1 MKIKDFKSHTITR
14 SSPPHYSN
22 YRDYRPYLERDFSE
36 RCAYCNLNRKKI
48 TTPFEIDHFI
58 PKKVF
63 KTIRPSL
70 ETDYNNLVYACKKCN
85 GTKSGKFKG
94 DLSLPTPT
102 NELFYDP
109 VLVDYN
115 TVFYRNELGAIDSD
129 DPKGKEM
136 IKLLK
141 LYRPIHI
148 LAWLCEE
155 IGLTADKLERAITSE
170 LDVKKKQEYEKA
182 YHSLNRQYRKFI
194 DLFLASYNDEKFDFV
209 IQEK

>member
-1 MKIKDFKSHTITR
+1 M
-14 SSPPHYSN
+14 
-22 YRDYRPYLERDFSE
+22 
-36 RCAYCNLNRKKI
+36 
-48 TTPFEIDHFI
+48 
-58 PKKVF
+58 
-63 KTIRPSL
+63 
-70 ETDYNNLVYACKKCN
+70 YACKKCN
-85 GTKSGKFKG
+85 STKSGKFKG
-94 DLSLPTPT
+94 DLSLPAPT

-109 VLVDYN
+109 TLVDYN

-155 IGLTADKLERAITSE
+155 IDLTADKLEKAIISE
-170 LDVKKKQEYEKA
+170 PDEKKKQEYEKA
-182 YHSLNRQYRKFI
+182 CYSLNKQYRKFI

-209 IQEK
+209 IQGK